1 MEVEQLDG
9 CTRLR
14 IRGPV
19 RLGEV
24 AELLELARAASSRD
38 LPVELD
44 LGEAEHL
51 HTAAWQVLFAL
62 EKALLEQGHALS
74 VTHSSEAARALLELF
89 ERNNWLT
96 RGEEAV

>member
-1 MEVEQLDG
+1 MEVEQLAG
-9 CTRLR
+9 CTKLR
-14 IRGPV
+14 ICGPV

-24 AELLELARAASSRD
+24 SELLELARAASQRD

-62 EKALLEQGHALS
+62 EKALHAQGHALR
-74 VTHSSEAARALLELF
+74 VTHSSEAARALLQMF
-89 ERNNWLT
+89 ERNTWLT
-96 RGEEAV
+96 RGEDAV